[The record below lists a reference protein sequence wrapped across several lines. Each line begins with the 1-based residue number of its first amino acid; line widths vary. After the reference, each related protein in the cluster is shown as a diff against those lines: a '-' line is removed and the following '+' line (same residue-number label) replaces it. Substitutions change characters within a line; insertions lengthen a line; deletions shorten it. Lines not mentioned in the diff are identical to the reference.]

1 MQQLYTQALPKNK
14 KSNSSIGLFLLCFF
28 IAVVLFIFL
37 TFPKFSDWKTGKQAV
52 VTNQQTLAKTQN
64 EADTVTSEMSQVN
77 SPDLNKAALAVPG
90 QSDIANLYASI
101 EEMSNAAN
109 VKLTSLQAIENVAG
123 STTLAT
129 PNASA
134 ADAVDANGNPVVPP
148 SLTVPPVPA
157 GLQTV
162 NVTVDATGNYS
173 AIEQMISSIYHS
185 LRIINVQKITIST
198 YQGNGGTQTNISS
211 TDPELNLQ
219 LQLLTYYSK

>member
-1 MQQLYTQALPKNK
+1 
-14 KSNSSIGLFLLCFF
+14 
-28 IAVVLFIFL
+28 
-37 TFPKFSDWKTGKQAV
+37 
-52 VTNQQTLAKTQN
+52 
-64 EADTVTSEMSQVN
+64 
-77 SPDLNKAALAVPG
+77 
-90 QSDIANLYASI
+90 
-101 EEMSNAAN
+101 
-109 VKLTSLQAIENVAG
+109 
-123 STTLAT
+123 
-129 PNASA
+129 
-134 ADAVDANGNPVVPP
+134 VDANGNPVVPP

-198 YQGNGGTQTNISS
+198 YQGNGGTQINLSS